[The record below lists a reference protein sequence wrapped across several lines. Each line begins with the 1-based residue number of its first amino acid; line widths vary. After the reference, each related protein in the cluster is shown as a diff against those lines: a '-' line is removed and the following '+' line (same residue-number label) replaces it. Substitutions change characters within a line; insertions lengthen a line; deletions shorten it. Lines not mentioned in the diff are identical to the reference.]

1 MPYLY
6 DSMSKQQTTNRQSGT
21 EAAITISE
29 TPSDPDMSDT
39 GVSVSESEGNQFTLC
54 GSMSAIDPTVSVVI
68 PTLNEEQAIE
78 EVLQAVFTAL
88 RELGLPS
95 EIVVADSS
103 TDSTPDIARDHGA
116 IVTEPERKG
125 YGAAYLDGFD
135 TARGDIIAMGDAD
148 TTYDFTELP
157 KLIQT
162 MQETDADMVIG
173 SRLNGQILS
182 GAMPPLHQYVGNPML
197 TRMLNTLFD
206 AEFSDTHSG
215 FRVFTAEALDAMN
228 PQTTGMEFAS
238 EMLIRAARE
247 DLSVEEVPITYHPRV
262 GEAKLESFRDG
273 WRHIR
278 YMLGEWSSTVSP
290 VQAYL

>member
-1 MPYLY
+1 
-6 DSMSKQQTTNRQSGT
+6 MSKQQTPDRPSGT
-21 EAAITISE
+21 DAATPTSE
-29 TPSDPDMSDT
+29 TPTVPDRSDT
-39 GVSVSESEGNQFTLC
+39 SVGVSESEGGQFTLC
-54 GSMSAIDPTVSVVI
+54 GPMSAIDPTVSVVI
-68 PTLNEEQAIE
+68 PTLNEEEAIE

-88 RELGLPS
+88 RELDIPS
-95 EIVVADSS
+95 EIILADSS
-103 TDSTPDIARDHGA
+103 TDRTPDIARNHGA

-157 KLIQT
+157 KLIRT

-173 SRLNGQILS
+173 SRLDGEILP

-215 FRVFTAEALDAMN
+215 FRVFTGEALDAMD

-238 EMLIRAARE
+238 EMLIGAARE

-262 GEAKLESFRDG
+262 GDAKLESFRDG

-278 YMLGEWSSTVSP
+278 YMIEEWGSNVAA
-290 VQAYL
+290 VRVLAGLFA

>member
-1 MPYLY
+1 
-6 DSMSKQQTTNRQSGT
+6 
-21 EAAITISE
+21 
-29 TPSDPDMSDT
+29 
-39 GVSVSESEGNQFTLC
+39 VS
-54 GSMSAIDPTVSVVI
+54 IVI
-68 PTLNEEQAIE
+68 PTLNEEEGIE
-78 EVLQAVFTAL
+78 EVIQAVLTAL
-88 RELGLPS
+88 RELSISG

-103 TDSTPDIARDHGA
+103 TDRTPDIARNHGA

-125 YGAAYLDGFD
+125 YGAAYLDGFAK
-135 TARGDIIAMGDAD
+135 ARGDIIAMGDAD

-157 KLIQT
+157 KLIRT

-173 SRLNGQILS
+173 SRLDGEILP

-197 TRMLNTLFD
+197 TRMLNTLFG

-215 FRVFTAEALDAMN
+215 FRVFTREALDAIN

-238 EMLIRAARE
+238 EMLIGAARE

-262 GEAKLESFRDG
+262 GNAKLESFRDG

-278 YMLGEWSSTVSP
+278 YMIGEWGSNVAA
-290 VQAYL
+290 VRALAGLFA

>member
-1 MPYLY
+1 
-6 DSMSKQQTTNRQSGT
+6 MSKQQTTDRPSGT
-21 EAAITISE
+21 DAATPTSE
-29 TPSDPDMSDT
+29 TPTVPDRSDT
-39 GVSVSESEGNQFTLC
+39 SAGVSGSDGDQFTLC
-54 GSMSAIDPTVSVVI
+54 GPMSAVDPTVSVVI
-68 PTLNEEQAIE
+68 PTLNEEEAIE
-78 EVLQAVFTAL
+78 AVLQAVFTAL
-88 RELGLPS
+88 RELDIPS
-95 EIVVADSS
+95 EIILADSS
-103 TDSTPDIARDHGA
+103 TDRTPDIARDHGA

-157 KLIQT
+157 KLIRT
-162 MQETDADMVIG
+162 MRETDADMVIG
-173 SRLNGQILS
+173 SRLDGEILP

-215 FRVFTAEALDAMN
+215 FRVFTREALDAMD

-238 EMLIRAARE
+238 EMLIGAARE

-262 GEAKLESFRDG
+262 GDAKLESFRDG

-278 YMLGEWSSTVSP
+278 YMIGEWGSNVGA
-290 VQAYL
+290 VRVLAGLFA